1 MGLTNSL
8 VGAVLRSPLHRLLSG
23 STALIRY
30 TGRRSGRE
38 FVTPVQFARAG
49 EDLVI
54 LVGRPRDK
62 TWWHNFEAERP
73 VDILVARRWIPMSG
87 KTVVRGDPPGEIDAL
102 IAAYL
107 TRFPRAARLTD
118 GGAPDQP
125 VVVVHC
131 RPRDEQVSA

>member
-1 MGLTNSL
+1 VGITNSL
-8 VGAVLRSPLHRLLSG
+8 VAAVLRSPLHRLLSG

-49 EDLVI
+49 EELVI
-54 LVGRPRDK
+54 LVGRPGDK
-62 TWWHNFEAERP
+62 TWWHNFEEERS
-73 VDILVARRWIPMSG
+73 VDILLARRWIPMSG
-87 KTVVRGDPPGEIDAL
+87 KTVDRGDPPGEIDPL

-107 TRFPRAARLTD
+107 TRFPRAARITGD
-118 GGAPDQP
+118 GSPDQP

-131 RPRDEQVSA
+131 RRRDEQVSV